1 MATKTKKS
9 TKDKVKSSLK
19 NVLLKEM
26 KDKKEDERLLRVEEN
41 KNINEVTVYTKFST
55 PLCTQLLEQLESEGI
70 AFVEKPLLDNE
81 DEFNE
86 VALLTGQ
93 YQFPTVLVYGE
104 YLVANRDFAQ
114 TPQVIEIIKKIGRE
128 GVVLPSVDIRT
139 LEGIKNLGG
148 GVQQQ
153 FMHLGRQLQGIQQK
167 LDPITK
173 FIDKLKEEIESE
185 DE

>member
-1 MATKTKKS
+1 MNM
-9 TKDKVKSSLK
+9 V
-19 NVLLKEM
+19 
-26 KDKKEDERLLRVEEN
+26 
-41 KNINEVTVYTKFST
+41 
-55 PLCTQLLEQLESEGI
+55 
-70 AFVEKPLLDNE
+70 
-81 DEFNE
+81 
-86 VALLTGQ
+86 
-93 YQFPTVLVYGE
+93 PTFYVNGE

-167 LDPITK
+167 
-173 FIDKLKEEIESE
+173 
-185 DE
+185 

>member
-1 MATKTKKS
+1 MATKTKEKLPKAL
-9 TKDKVKSSLK
+9 KDKFRDELTEQ
-19 NVLLKEM
+19 KE
-26 KDKKEDERLLRVEEN
+26 KERLERVEEN
-41 KNINEVTVYTKFST
+41 KNIQEITVYTKFST